1 MLYMEQSSSSEP
13 LLMTLEDFAREAQV
27 PLATVRYWK
36 QVGYGPRYARIGR
49 RVMVQREEAREWL
62 KKQFQEA

>member
-1 MLYMEQSSSSEP
+1 MQQHTSNEP
-13 LLMTLEDFAREAQV
+13 FLMTLEDFAREAQV
-27 PLATVRYWK
+27 SLATARYWR

>member
-1 MLYMEQSSSSEP
+1 
-13 LLMTLEDFAREAQV
+13 MTLEDFAREAQV
-27 PLATVRYWK
+27 SLATARYWR

>member
-1 MLYMEQSSSSEP
+1 
-13 LLMTLEDFAREAQV
+13 MTLEDFAREAQV